1 MAQILSASIY
11 GFDNGYNS
19 YDWNAN
25 MGVTRGF
32 PTQGITIEQ
41 LRQPTTYSGVVCN
54 SIITVLATGLEVNS
68 TKYYTPTA
76 VGTLI
81 TAANA

>member
-1 MAQILSASIY
+1 MAQQLTASIY
-11 GFDNGYNS
+11 GMDNGYNS
-19 YDWNAN
+19 YDWNKP

-41 LRQPTTYSGVVCN
+41 LSQPTTYSGVVCN
-54 SIITVLATGLEVNS
+54 SIISILASGLNVHGD
-68 TKYYTPTA
+68 KFYTPTT
-76 VGTLI
+76 VTDLI